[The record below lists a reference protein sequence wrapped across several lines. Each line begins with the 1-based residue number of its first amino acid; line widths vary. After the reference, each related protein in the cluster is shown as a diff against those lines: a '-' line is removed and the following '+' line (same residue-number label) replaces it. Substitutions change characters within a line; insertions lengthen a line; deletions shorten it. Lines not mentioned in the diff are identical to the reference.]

1 VGRPGDFLRPKK
13 IVRKRTNT
21 ALLPTMTLAA
31 DDFDFHLMAKTVE
44 EQYDV
49 TLEFCNAQTELLNIQ
64 NPSAQG
70 AGSSEGRP
78 PHRILQDYDTRV
90 RRVQE
95 HRVQL
100 ESIKDSL
107 QHGLPQYRLVFA
119 VYQAHVERTRR
130 VLQTVQQAG
139 GGVWSSHGLSLA
151 VNDSDT
157 VTVALTTLRASVQT
171 VRDALAPHLAK

>member
-1 VGRPGDFLRPKK
+1 
-13 IVRKRTNT
+13 
-21 ALLPTMTLAA
+21 MTLGPSLDAA
-31 DDFDFHLMAKTVE
+31 DGFDFNLLAKTVE

-49 TLEFCNAQTELLNIQ
+49 TLEFCNAQTEVLNI
-64 NPSAQG
+64 G
-70 AGSSEGRP
+70 TSSPLGNTAPVRGRP
-78 PHRILQDYDTRV
+78 PHRILQDYNTRV

-100 ESIKDSL
+100 ELLQASL
-107 QHGLPQYRLVFA
+107 QEGLPQYRLVFA

-151 VNDSDT
+151 DNNDSDT
-157 VTVALTTLRASVQT
+157 VTVALTTLRASVET